1 MEDKVEFAAIADMSP
16 DNLEKAKE
24 LLDGRPVPAFTD
36 YKQALQE
43 TEADIALLI
52 TPPDTHKKLMEEM
65 LEAGLHV
72 ILEKPISLDW
82 NESVEMAVLAE
93 QSDRYVMISQNYR
106 WNPAV
111 LAVKNAVEANVV
123 GPIEVVEWIFARNHT
138 STSSFVTWRKE
149 LEEMFLKEMCIHHFD
164 LMRYILNSNAVSVYA
179 ESHNPSWSWLDSNG
193 SVSAILSFEPGVHV
207 HYYSSFVN
215 RGTDTPWIGNFRL
228 VGRDGAI
235 EVYNDSPCI
244 VRLDGSREDIPL
256 PSMAYT
262 GLKYSLFH
270 MMESIRE
277 GRKPLTHIGDNLRS
291 WEVVCRAVE
300 SIKERRMI
308 KL

>member
-1 MEDKVEFAAIADMSP
+1 MDKIRVIQIGTGLQGLYWINSIMAMEDKVEIVAIVDMSLE
-16 DNLEKAKE
+16 NLERAKE
-24 LLDGRPVPAFTD
+24 LLDGRAVPAFTD

-43 TEADIALLI
+43 TEADIALVV
-52 TPPDTHKKLMEEM
+52 TPPGTHKMLMKET
-65 LEAGLHV
+65 LKAGLHV

-82 NESVEMAVLAE
+82 NESLEMAAVAE
-93 QSDRYVMISQNYR
+93 QSDRYVMVSQNYR

-123 GPIEVVEWIFARNHT
+123 GP
-138 STSSFVTWRKE
+138 
-149 LEEMFLKEMCIHHFD
+149 
-164 LMRYILNSNAVSVYA
+164 
-179 ESHNPSWSWLDSNG
+179 SNG
-193 SVSAILSFEPGVHV
+193 SVSAILRFESNVQV

-215 RGTDTPWIGNFRL
+215 RGSDTPWTGNFRL
-228 VGRDGAI
+228 IGRDGAI
-235 EVYNDSPCI
+235 EVYNDSPYI
-244 VRLDGSREDIPL
+244 VKLDGTREDIPL
-256 PSMAYT
+256 PKMEYT

-291 WEVVCRAVE
+291 WEVVCRAEE

-308 KL
+308 RLLS